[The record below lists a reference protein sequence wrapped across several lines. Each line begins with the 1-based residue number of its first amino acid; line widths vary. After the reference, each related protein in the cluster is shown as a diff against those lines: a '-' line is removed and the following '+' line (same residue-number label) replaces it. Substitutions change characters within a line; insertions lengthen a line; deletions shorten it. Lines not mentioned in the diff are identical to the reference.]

1 MTFERAHALVEQ
13 VSNAVAELRTTLE
26 KHELP
31 GLETAI
37 LNSQMALK
45 ALEDHPGGV
54 EGLRQLIATFP
65 EAKQQELNTRLE
77 QARADHQL
85 NSDLIRLAM
94 QRNAALQALEDY
106 PGGVEGLRQFIATLP
121 EDEQTQLNT
130 RLTQARD
137 DHQLNT
143 DLINLAM
150 QRNAALQAYAAQSSA
165 GATYSSEGGVS
176 FLGGGQLLGKF

>member
-1 MTFERAHALVEQ
+1 MSFQHAHNLVEQ
-13 VSNAVAELRTTLE
+13 VATAVAELRTTLE
-26 KHELP
+26 NHALP
-31 GLETAI
+31 GLEEAI

-45 ALEDHPGGV
+45 ALENHPGGV
-54 EGLRQLIATFP
+54 EGFRQLIATLP
-65 EAKQQELNTRLE
+65 EEQQ
-77 QARADHQL
+77 QQL
-85 NSDLIRLAM
+85 NA
-94 QRNAALQALEDY
+94 
-106 PGGVEGLRQFIATLP
+106 
-121 EDEQTQLNT
+121 

-143 DLINLAM
+143 DLIKLAM

>member
-1 MTFERAHALVEQ
+1 MSFEHAHKLVEQ
-13 VSNAVAELRTTLE
+13 VATAVAELRTTLE
-26 KHELP
+26 NHALP

-37 LNSQMALK
+37 LNSQMAL
-45 ALEDHPGGV
+45 
-54 EGLRQLIATFP
+54 
-65 EAKQQELNTRLE
+65 
-77 QARADHQL
+77 
-85 NSDLIRLAM
+85 M
-94 QRNAALQALEDY
+94 ALEDY

-121 EDEQTQLNT
+121 EDQQQQLNA

-137 DHQLNT
+137 DHQLNS
-143 DLINLAM
+143 DLIKLAM

>member
-1 MTFERAHALVEQ
+1 MSFEHAHNLVEQ
-13 VSNAVAELRTTLE
+13 VATAVAELRTTLE
-26 KHELP
+26 NHALP

-54 EGLRQLIATFP
+54 EGLRQLIAT
-65 EAKQQELNTRLE
+65 
-77 QARADHQL
+77 
-85 NSDLIRLAM
+85 
-94 QRNAALQALEDY
+94 
-106 PGGVEGLRQFIATLP
+106 LP
-121 EDEQTQLNT
+121 EDQQQQLNA

-137 DHQLNT
+137 DHQLNS
-143 DLINLAM
+143 DLIKLAM

>member
-1 MTFERAHALVEQ
+1 MSFQHAHNLVEQ
-13 VSNAVAELRTTLE
+13 VSKAVAELRTTLE
-26 KHELP
+26 NHALP

-54 EGLRQLIATFP
+54 EGLRQ
-65 EAKQQELNTRLE
+65 
-77 QARADHQL
+77 
-85 NSDLIRLAM
+85 
-94 QRNAALQALEDY
+94 
-106 PGGVEGLRQFIATLP
+106 FIATLP
-121 EDEQTQLNT
+121 EEEQKQLNT
-130 RLTQARD
+130 CLQQARS
-137 DHQLNT
+137 DHQLNSE
-143 DLINLAM
+143 LIRLAM

>member
-1 MTFERAHALVEQ
+1 MSFEHAHNLVEQ
-13 VSNAVAELRTTLE
+13 VATAVAELRTTLE
-26 KHELP
+26 NHALP

-54 EGLRQLIATFP
+54 EGLRQLIAT
-65 EAKQQELNTRLE
+65 
-77 QARADHQL
+77 
-85 NSDLIRLAM
+85 
-94 QRNAALQALEDY
+94 
-106 PGGVEGLRQFIATLP
+106 LP
-121 EDEQTQLNT
+121 EDQQQQLNA

-137 DHQLNT
+137 DHQLNS
-143 DLINLAM
+143 DLIRLAM

>member
-54 EGLRQLIATFP
+54 EGLRHLIATFS
-65 EAKQQELNTRLE
+65 EAQQQALNTRLE
-77 QARADHQL
+77 QARTDHQL
-85 NSDLIRLAM
+85 NSDLIR
-94 QRNAALQALEDY
+94 
-106 PGGVEGLRQFIATLP
+106 
-121 EDEQTQLNT
+121 
-130 RLTQARD
+130 
-137 DHQLNT
+137 
-143 DLINLAM
+143 LAM

>member
-1 MTFERAHALVEQ
+1 MSFQHAHNLVEQ
-13 VSNAVAELRTTLE
+13 VATAVSELRTTLE
-26 KHELP
+26 NHALP
-31 GLETAI
+31 GLESAI

-45 ALEDHPGGV
+45 
-54 EGLRQLIATFP
+54 
-65 EAKQQELNTRLE
+65 
-77 QARADHQL
+77 
-85 NSDLIRLAM
+85 
-94 QRNAALQALEDY
+94 ALEDY

-121 EDEQTQLNT
+121 QDEQSQLNT

-143 DLINLAM
+143 DLIKLAM

>member
-1 MTFERAHALVEQ
+1 
-13 VSNAVAELRTTLE
+13 
-26 KHELP
+26 
-31 GLETAI
+31 
-37 LNSQMALK
+37 MALK
-45 ALEDHPGGV
+45 
-54 EGLRQLIATFP
+54 
-65 EAKQQELNTRLE
+65 
-77 QARADHQL
+77 
-85 NSDLIRLAM
+85 
-94 QRNAALQALEDY
+94 ALEDY

-130 RLTQARD
+130 RLAQARD

-143 DLINLAM
+143 DLIKLAM

>member
-1 MTFERAHALVEQ
+1 MSFQHAHNLVEQ
-13 VSNAVAELRTTLE
+13 VATAVSELRTTLE
-26 KHELP
+26 NHALP
-31 GLETAI
+31 GLEPAI
-37 LNSQMALK
+37 LNSQM
-45 ALEDHPGGV
+45 
-54 EGLRQLIATFP
+54 
-65 EAKQQELNTRLE
+65 
-77 QARADHQL
+77 
-85 NSDLIRLAM
+85 
-94 QRNAALQALEDY
+94 ALQALEDY

-143 DLINLAM
+143 DLIKLAM

>member
-54 EGLRQLIATFP
+54 EGLRQLIASFP
-65 EAKQQELNTRLE
+65 EAQQQELNTRLE
-77 QARADHQL
+77 QARTDHQL
-85 NSDLIRLAM
+85 NSDLIR
-94 QRNAALQALEDY
+94 
-106 PGGVEGLRQFIATLP
+106 
-121 EDEQTQLNT
+121 
-130 RLTQARD
+130 
-137 DHQLNT
+137 
-143 DLINLAM
+143 LAM

>member
-1 MTFERAHALVEQ
+1 MSFQHAHNLVEQ
-13 VSNAVAELRTTLE
+13 VATAVAELRTTLE
-26 KHELP
+26 NHALP
-31 GLETAI
+31 GLEEAI

-54 EGLRQLIATFP
+54 EGLRQLIATLP
-65 EAKQQELNTRLE
+65 EAQQ
-77 QARADHQL
+77 QQL
-85 NSDLIRLAM
+85 NA
-94 QRNAALQALEDY
+94 
-106 PGGVEGLRQFIATLP
+106 
-121 EDEQTQLNT
+121 

-143 DLINLAM
+143 DLIKLAM